1 MALFSCSFSPPSPDP
16 QSWNKLIKKQ
26 ALKGNP
32 EQALLSYKCMQEA
45 GVVADNF
52 TYPILLK
59 SVAIISHLSVGLT
72 LHGQTIKSGFSNNPF
87 VGTALLNMYSSF
99 GCIDDVH
106 KVFDNMLVKDVI
118 AWNSVL
124 DAYLSCGHVDNAKEV
139 FDSMPRKD
147 LFSYNIMVSGYA
159 VVGRVDCARRVF
171 DEIPVKDVV
180 SWNSIILACC
190 NAGDM
195 EEAHELFEEMPEQNV
210 VSWNTMI
217 MGYLGNGLADDA
229 ISQFEEMRTRK
240 FEPDQLAITAILSA
254 CAHLGSLNKGR
265 EVHIYAHEC
274 GIVSSPH
281 VTTSLIDMYA
291 KCGSIKSALEVFY
304 KSQVKNIYC
313 WNAVISALSLHGY
326 GSASLNFYN
335 DMRDNH
341 ERPDDVTF
349 IALLNACSHAGLVKE
364 GCKFFS
370 CMERDYGVIP
380 KMEHYGCIV
389 DLLGRAGF
397 LESALR
403 LIDSM
408 PFEPGKTVLGALLS
422 ACVNYGDLEIGEK
435 VVKLVSE
442 RNDHLSDGEY
452 MMVANLYASCN
463 QWEKANRWREMM
475 NDSTEVA
482 KTAGVSVFEVNGRV
496 YKFLAGIEA

>member
-16 QSWNKLIKKQ
+16 QSWNKIIKKQ
-26 ALKGNP
+26 ALDGNP
-32 EQALLSYKCMQEA
+32 EHALLSYKCMQED
-45 GVVADNF
+45 GVFADNF

-59 SVAIISHLSVGLT
+59 SVTILSKLRVGLT
-72 LHGQTIKSGFSNNPF
+72 LHGQTIKSGFSNHPF

-99 GCIDDVH
+99 GYIDDAH
-106 KVFDNMLVKDVI
+106 KVFDNMFVKDVI

-124 DAYLSCGHVDNAKEV
+124 DAYVSCGHVENARKV
-139 FDSMPRKD
+139 FDSMPCKD

-159 VVGRVDCARRVF
+159 VIGSVACARRVF
-171 DEIPVKDVV
+171 DEIPVRDVV
-180 SWNSIILACC
+180 SWNSMMLACC

-195 EEAHELFEEMPEQNV
+195 EEAHKLFNEMPERNV

-229 ISQFEEMRTRK
+229 ISLFEEMRNGN
-240 FEPDQLAITAILSA
+240 FEPDYLTITATLSA

-265 EVHIYAHEC
+265 EVHIYAQEC

-281 VTTSLIDMYA
+281 VTTALIDMYA
-291 KCGSIKSALEVFY
+291 KCGSIKSSLEVFY
-304 KSQVKNIYC
+304 KSQVENIYC
-313 WNAVISALSLHGY
+313 WNAVISALALHGY
-326 GSASLNFYN
+326 ASASLNFYN

-341 ERPDDVTF
+341 VIPDDITF

-364 GCKFFS
+364 GCKFFGS
-370 CMERDYGVIP
+370 MERDYGVIP

-408 PFEPGKTVLGALLS
+408 PFEPGKSILGALLS

-435 VVKLVSE
+435 LVKLVSE

-463 QWEKANRWREMM
+463 QWEKANKWREMM